1 MKCKFCNADQTK
13 EFMLLASPHNR
24 QIYILYECQK
34 CLSRFFD
41 IYQHNV
47 SIKALYEEIATD
59 NSNLSRGFSPTPYWE
74 HQKRIALELLKTPLT
89 SILDVGCRTGD
100 FLLHFKGD
108 YIKEGI
114 EISNY
119 CSEIAQ
125 QRGLN
130 VYNDSLENIKF
141 DKKYD
146 IVSAF
151 AILEHLIDP
160 IQFLDKLKSLV
171 NIGGLL
177 IVLIPT
183 FECLKVKILTKF
195 NMAWHMYRP
204 PEHLNF
210 FSEKFLDSYLRSNG
224 YRLIRRNYT
233 SGGLFNPVRKIPMLN
248 SIFNKFMFYFNKS
261 RLNRIP
267 FFDHSYSY
275 YQKII

>member
-1 MKCKFCNADQTK
+1 MKCKFCNTDQTK
-13 EFMLLASPHNR
+13 EFMFLESPHTR
-24 QIYILYECQK
+24 QIYTLYECQN

-41 IYQHNV
+41 INQHNV
-47 SIKALYEEIATD
+47 SIKALYEDIAKD

-74 HQKRIALELLKTPLT
+74 SQKKFALKLLKIPLT

-100 FLLHFKGD
+100 FLLHFKGNH
-108 YIKEGI
+108 IKEGI

-125 QRGLN
+125 KRGLT
-130 VYNDSLENIKF
+130 VYNDSLENFKTN
-141 DKKYD
+141 KKYD
-146 IVSAF
+146 LVSAF
-151 AILEHLIDP
+151 AVLEHLSDP
-160 IQFLDKLKSLV
+160 IQFLDKLKTLV

-183 FECLKVKILTKF
+183 FECLKVKVLAKL
-195 NMAWHMYRP
+195 NKDWHMYRP

-224 YRLIRRNYT
+224 YRLIRRYYT
-233 SGGLFNPVRKIPMLN
+233 SGGIFNPVRKIPILN
-248 SIFNKFMFYFNKS
+248 SIFNRLMFYFNIS

-267 FFDHSYSY
+267 IFDHSYSY
-275 YQKII
+275 YQKEK

>member
-1 MKCKFCNADQTK
+1 MKCKFCNTDQTE
-13 EFMLLASPHNR
+13 EFKVYESPHNK
-24 QIYILYECQK
+24 QLYTLYQCQK

-41 IYQHNV
+41 INQHDV
-47 SIKALYEEIATD
+47 SIKVLYEDIAKCNT
-59 NSNLSRGFSPTPYWE
+59 NLSKDFTPTQYWE
-74 HQKRIALELLKTPLT
+74 DQKDFALKLLKIPIT
-89 SILDVGCRTGD
+89 SVLDVGCRTGD
-100 FLLHFKGD
+100 FLMHFKGD
-108 YIKEGI
+108 YIKEGV
-114 EISNY
+114 EISSY

-125 QRGLN
+125 KRGLN

-151 AILEHLIDP
+151 AILEHLSDP

-177 IVLIPT
+177 IILIPT

-195 NMAWHMYRP
+195 GKNWHMYRP

-210 FSEKFLDSYLRSNG
+210 FSERFLDSYLRSNG
-224 YRLIRRNYT
+224 YRLIRRYYT
-233 SGGLFNPVRKIPMLN
+233 SGGMFNPVRKIPLLN
-248 SIFNKFMFYFNKS
+248 SIFNKIMFYFNKS

-267 FFDHSYSY
+267 IFDHSYSY
-275 YQKII
+275 YQKVR